1 MRIVGGRVLS
11 QKLNMLLCVRS
22 RLVHQLTSF
31 AGSLGKLLGL
41 VLDLGV
47 EAVEDG
53 EDGAL

>member
-1 MRIVGGRVLS
+1 MRIIGGSVLS
-11 QKLNMLLCVRS
+11 KKLNVLLCVRS
-22 RLVHQLTSF
+22 RLVHQLASF